1 MTGELA
7 TVIDDLRSA
16 PALCRPLYAPRPLG
30 FVLTEAGRVLKQ
42 IRNARA
48 AGNRPRVFTN
58 ATALRLSDEDWAAVM
73 RAASVGERRILAQRL
88 AHGLI
93 RVVKAR

>member
-42 IRNARA
+42 IRDARA
-48 AGNRPRVFTN
+48 AGNR
-58 ATALRLSDEDWAAVM
+58 AACLHE
-73 RAASVGERRILAQRL
+73 RDGAAAFG
-88 AHGLI
+88 
-93 RVVKAR
+93 